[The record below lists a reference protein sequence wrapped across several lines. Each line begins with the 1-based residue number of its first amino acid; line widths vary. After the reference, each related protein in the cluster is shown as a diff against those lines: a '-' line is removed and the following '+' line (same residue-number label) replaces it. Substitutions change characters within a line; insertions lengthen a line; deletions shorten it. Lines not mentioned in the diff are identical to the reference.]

1 MALLSFCRYPGCHK
15 TVEFGEKYCA
25 EHKKKKA
32 VAIERKTAN
41 DRGYTYKWQKAS
53 KAFLKHH
60 PLCVACEA
68 KGIIKAAEVVD
79 HIKPHKGNKILF
91 WDKKNWQALCKQ
103 CHDRKTATEDGGFG
117 RY

>member
-25 EHKKKKA
+25 EHKNRKLDEGRKDATQRGYVYRWKKA
-32 VAIERKTAN
+32 A
-41 DRGYTYKWQKAS
+41 
-53 KAFLKHH
+53 KAFLRRH

-79 HIKPHKGNKILF
+79 HIRPHKGNQKLF